1 MFFSSIKEI
10 NTLLRKGMSNIYLK
24 SNYWEKVKHSKLR
37 FSKFKKLVFR
47 SFLGKLQLTQI
58 SMNFQTSCCMWKI
71 MWGLGAK
78 LCVAILLFSL
88 WKEIWRFKIKES
100 MIFAEQK
107 YSFNKNER
115 ESKMENITHSF
126 TEMNLV
132 LRLE

>member
-10 NTLLRKGMSNIYLK
+10 NTLLRKGMSNIYLE
-24 SNYWEKVKHSKLR
+24 STYWEKV
-37 FSKFKKLVFR
+37 
-47 SFLGKLQLTQI
+47 
-58 SMNFQTSCCMWKI
+58 
-71 MWGLGAK
+71 K

-107 YSFNKNER
+107 YSFNKNES
-115 ESKMENITHSF
+115 ESKMENITHNF